1 MEGALLTL
9 ILILSGL
16 LLCAAVVEGW
26 RWVARRR
33 RAECISDAYS
43 TSETDL
49 F

>member
-9 ILILSGL
+9 AMILVGVLLS
-16 LLCAAVVEGW
+16 AAVVEGW